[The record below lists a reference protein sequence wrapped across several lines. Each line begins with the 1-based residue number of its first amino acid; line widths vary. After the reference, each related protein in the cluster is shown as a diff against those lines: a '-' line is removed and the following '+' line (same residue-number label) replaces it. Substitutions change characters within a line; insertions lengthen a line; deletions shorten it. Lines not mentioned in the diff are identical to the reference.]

1 MKSRRLFWQSLV
13 AVLAGNGI
21 YFLLLMPHLPAAA
34 RHQPFRLDRGLLV
47 DFWVCL
53 LVFAVLR
60 LFWRKR

>member
-1 MKSRRLFWQSLV
+1 
-13 AVLAGNGI
+13 
-21 YFLLLMPHLPAAA
+21 MPHLPAAA